1 VIDDRRLGP
10 ALAVT
15 SSTGVMSL
23 AAGRLGVDGGPLDA
37 METIEVATERRHAEE
52 LGPQLVTLLDRAGL
66 SMAELEWLAVD
77 VGPGRF
83 TGLRVGLA
91 SVRGLAFALGIP
103 VVGITSLEILAAGAD
118 AGPAGA
124 DAAGP
129 GPVTAV
135 IDARRQEVFQQVFVD
150 GEAAGPARV
159 GPPEALV
166 AEARGTVL
174 GDGFDRYADIYRGAG
189 AAAEL
194 ITVADRNPMAA
205 DLLQLATR
213 RTARPGPEVA
223 PVYLRDPDAKATIR
237 TRPQGVAG

>member
-1 VIDDRRLGP
+1 MSADAAPIEVEPRPGP

-23 AAGRLGVDGGPLDA
+23 AAGRLQSDGDPVEAL
-37 METIEVATERRHAEE
+37 EVATERRHAEE
-52 LGPQLVTLLDRAGL
+52 LGPQLVVLLERTGL
-66 SMAELEWLAVD
+66 SMSDLNWLAVD

-91 SVRGLAFALGIP
+91 TVRGLAFALGVP
-103 VVGITSLEILAAGAD
+103 VVGVTSLEILAAGV
-118 AGPAGA
+118 
-124 DAAGP
+124 AGP

-150 GEAAGPARV
+150 GRPTGPARV
-159 GPPEALV
+159 GPPETLA

-174 GDGFDRYADIYRGAG
+174 GDGLDRYAEVYRS
-189 AAAEL
+189 AAEDGSGVVD
-194 ITVADRNPMAA
+194 VADRNPRAA
-205 DLLQLATR
+205 DLLTLAAR
-213 RTARPGPEVA
+213 RVPCPGPEVG
-223 PVYLRDPDAKATIR
+223 PVYLRDPDAKANIR